1 MPGPAFAEG
10 DAVSLHPVEDEDH
23 EFIQYGRNHP
33 GVRRPLTD
41 TDIRTLDDV
50 ADLLAD
56 ADYHFLVCADERSE
70 PAEKTSSEGRSP
82 SNRSSGRSP
91 REDGEQ
97 RPASGTDSGDAAAA
111 AADDEGPV
119 PVGVVAFGW
128 VSSPGERGSLM
139 YWIAPEHQGN
149 GYVTEASE
157 LFLDYVFR
165 ECGFHKVSARVLVS
179 NEASAGALEKLG
191 FQREGRRRESAVV
204 DGEYEDMYTYG
215 LLAREW
221 LEDDDTGDAGD

>member
-33 GVRRPLTD
+33 EVRRPLTD
-41 TDIRTLDDV
+41 TDIRTLGDV
-50 ADLLAD
+50 EDLLAD
-56 ADYHFLVCADERSE
+56 ADYHFLVCADGRSE
-70 PAEKTSSEGRSP
+70 PAERAGS
-82 SNRSSGRSP
+82 
-91 REDGEQ
+91 D
-97 RPASGTDSGDAAAA
+97 TDSGGSG
-111 AADDEGPV
+111 DDEEGLV

-128 VSSPGERGSLM
+128 VGSPGERGSLM

-149 GYVTEASE
+149 GYVTEATE

-204 DGEYEDMYTYG
+204 DGEYEDMYTFG

-221 LEDDDTGDAGD
+221 LENDDDVDAADD

>member
-10 DAVSLHPVEDEDH
+10 DSVSLHPIEDEDH

-33 GVRRPLTD
+33 DVRVPLTD
-41 TDIRTLDDV
+41 TSIKSVDDV
-50 ADLLAD
+50 GEMLEDE
-56 ADYHFLVCADERSE
+56 DYHFLIC
-70 PAEKTSSEGRSP
+70 TEG
-82 SNRSSGRSP
+82 
-91 REDGEQ
+91 EDGE
-97 RPASGTDSGDAAAA
+97 S
-111 AADDEGPV
+111 E

-139 YWIAPEHQGN
+139 YWIAPEHRGN

-179 NEASAGALEKLG
+179 NDASAATLETLG
-191 FQREGRRRESAVV
+191 FEQEGRRREAAVV
-204 DGEYEDMYTYG
+204 DGEYEDMFTYG
-215 LLAREW
+215 LLDREW
-221 LEDDDTGDAGD
+221 LDD